1 MPQTSDQNNNPID
14 LRELA
19 NLINDRFDKVDQ
31 TYRELAKTSNDRF
44 DKIDDK
50 FDKIDDKFAQIDARF
65 DKIDDKFVQI
75 DARFTQIDDRFD
87 KIDDRFDK
95 MDQANCELLEFLGE
109 QFDKMNAKIDTKA
122 DKADT
127 ATKEDINLVLNRI
140 AMTNTKT
147 DDYRAEQL
155 QLKRQVDKH
164 ERWHFQVAEKTG
176 VKLSSGWTARLGKG
190 SDPFQEGSDPLKRRG
205 NDGTTKMDFAQHWQ
219 GFWIC

>member
-19 NLINDRFDKVDQ
+19 NLINDRFTQ
-31 TYRELAKTSNDRF
+31 
-44 DKIDDK
+44 IDAR

-75 DARFTQIDDRFD
+75 DARFAQIDARFNKVD
-87 KIDDRFDK
+87 ARFAK

-147 DDYRAEQL
+147 DDYRAEQINM
-155 QLKRQVDKH
+155 QRQVDKH

-176 VKLSSGWTARLGKG
+176 VKLSS
-190 SDPFQEGSDPLKRRG
+190 D
-205 NDGTTKMDFAQHWQ
+205 
-219 GFWIC
+219 